1 MTKQQQIEELD
12 EEINE
17 LRRILDKKN
26 EKLEKF
32 EEKEEMYKIRDKR
45 DERANTVLLLNDI
58 ITMLVAPE
66 IIQEREKQNKL
77 NGRR

>member
-26 EKLEKF
+26 E
-32 EEKEEMYKIRDKR
+32 I
-45 DERANTVLLLNDI
+45 
-58 ITMLVAPE
+58 VAYSKYE
-66 IIQEREKQNKL
+66 NYSHG
-77 NGRR
+77 NGFI